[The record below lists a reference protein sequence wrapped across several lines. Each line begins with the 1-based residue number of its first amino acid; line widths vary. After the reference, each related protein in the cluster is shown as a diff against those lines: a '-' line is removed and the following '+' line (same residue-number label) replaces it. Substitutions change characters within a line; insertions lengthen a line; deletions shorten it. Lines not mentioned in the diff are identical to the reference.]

1 MTLRD
6 DIATDA
12 QAAWFDTDGLAQTV
26 TYTQPARELGT
37 AEVVTE
43 IPAVIL
49 QGDNLGGQGR
59 YILEEMVAKIPVA
72 SIANPRK
79 DGDTITIDG
88 VVWQV
93 RKVKGQDALGIAWEL
108 GCTCNEQAVM
118 RKPGA

>member
-6 DIATDA
+6 DMATDA

-37 AEVVTE
+37 VEVVTE

-59 YILEEMVAKIPVA
+59 YILEEMVARIPVA
-72 SIANPRK
+72 AIAQPRK
-79 DGDTITIDG
+79 DGDTITIGG
-88 VVWQV
+88 VVWAV
-93 RKVKGQDALGIAWEL
+93 RKIKGQDVLGISWEL

-118 RKPGA
+118 KSRA

>member
-1 MTLRD
+1 MTLRE

-26 TYTQPARELGT
+26 TYTQPAREEGT
-37 AEVVTE
+37 VEAVTQL
-43 IPAVIL
+43 PAVIL
-49 QGDNLGGQGR
+49 YGDNLGGQGR

-72 SIANPRK
+72 SIAQPRK

-93 RKVKGQDALGIAWEL
+93 RKIKGKDTLGIAWEL
-108 GCTCNEQAVM
+108 GCTTNEQAVM
-118 RKPGA
+118 RERR